1 MEGKMNCEESRNLM
15 TISVY
20 GKLTSSERSRL
31 EAHLQECASCA
42 GQSEK
47 VRKLSHLFT
56 EKEDVPLPDMEKSW
70 RIISA
75 GVFKRRPRW
84 LAPHGSRR
92 PVFRFSYALSLLI
105 LGFAAGY
112 LVHSGWPRDGQM
124 AQLRRE
130 VLQIREIAAASL
142 LRQESL
148 NTRLRG
154 LPAESLAE
162 LSKEDPLDSFLKAV
176 ISDPVRR
183 QEFIESLSEQTSPM
197 VEIALALARNI
208 ERI

>member
-1 MEGKMNCEESRNLM
+1 MNCEETRNLI

-20 GKLTSSERSRL
+20 GKLTSSERRRL

-42 GQSEK
+42 GQYEK
-47 VRKLSHLFT
+47 VRKLSNLFT

-75 GVFKRRPRW
+75 GVFKRRPPW
-84 LAPHGSRR
+84 LASRASR
-92 PVFRFSYALSLLI
+92 GPVFRFSFALSLLI

-112 LVHSGWPRDGQM
+112 LVHSGWPRDVQM
-124 AQLRRE
+124 VQLRRE
-130 VLQIREIAAASL
+130 VLQVREIAAASL

-148 NTRLRG
+148 NTSLRG
-154 LPAESLAE
+154 MPAESLAE

-208 ERI
+208 ERL